1 MYYLCYIGD
10 WLVYCVLVWE
20 FDEFYEYV
28 VYDVFCVVCVVD
40 EVVCDVDEYCV
51 M

>member
-1 MYYLCYIGD
+1 M
-10 WLVYCVLVWE
+10 YCVLVWE